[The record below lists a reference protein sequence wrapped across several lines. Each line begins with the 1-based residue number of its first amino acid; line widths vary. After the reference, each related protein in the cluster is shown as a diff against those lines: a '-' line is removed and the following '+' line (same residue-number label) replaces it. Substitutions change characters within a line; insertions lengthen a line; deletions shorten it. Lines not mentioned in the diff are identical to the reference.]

1 MNSMTGFGSARM
13 SIHDREITA
22 EIKSVNNKFLE
33 ISVRTPRSYTFA
45 EDKIKSY
52 IQSSLS
58 RGKIDVNI
66 NITSQ
71 STSDIKISLND
82 GIITSYINALR
93 SEKRLNDDLSLSD
106 LLRIPDAIVTEKS
119 ETDTD
124 EVTAD
129 ILETVAQAL
138 TGLSEMRQKEGQ
150 RLKNDIAA
158 RLNLIED
165 YVLSVEKISPDTTAK
180 YREKLFKKLSEILAD
195 KNIDESRVLT
205 EAAIFAEKTAVA
217 EETVRLKS
225 HINQYRTFLEA
236 GEPIGRKADFLTQ
249 EMNREANTIGSKCQD
264 IEVTKI
270 VLDIKSEIEKIREQI
285 QNVE

>member
-1 MNSMTGFGSARM
+1 MTGFGSARM